1 MGRRRHITCPAR
13 GDWLYLVGW
22 LDSCSRK
29 TVGRGVRDTVFKE
42 LVSKALCCI
51 LVVRRPSA
59 GLRVHSDRGRQF
71 TATRFKEL
79 LTKHGAP
86 QSMSRRGNC
95 SDAAESF
102 WSRFKAELLGYYF
115 PGLAQA
121 RLEIS
126 HDVACYNAKRRPWAL
141 GYHAP
146 NNFKTHFQTTSQRC
160 KDYLDHLN

>member
-1 MGRRRHITCPAR
+1 MGRRRHAPAPPR
-13 GDWLYLVGW
+13 GDWLYLVRW

-29 TVGRGVRDTVFKE
+29 TVGRDVRDTVPKD
-42 LVSKALCCI
+42 LVSEALRRV
-51 LVVRRPSA
+51 LAVRRSSA

-102 WSRFKAELLGYYF
+102 WSRFKAELLGGYYF

-121 RLEIS
+121 QLEIT
-126 HDVACYNAKRRPWAL
+126 HDVAFYNAKRRPWAL

-160 KDYLDHLN
+160 KD